1 MARATRTR
9 TVILYPQDHGISRT
23 ARRHLHLGA
32 VSRGS
37 HAVDHSVL
45 HEWFQDERGHHR
57 ALETRIGSD
66 GVAQATAKS
75 RALDFQVVAQHGELL
90 SECHAIAMGARERI
104 AQDFR
109 QAYDGVLGEPRVLP
123 NQARDGVHSV
133 EEKMR
138 IRTRLKGFELGS
150 QRRLTLSVDTMP

>member
-45 HEWFQDERGHHR
+45 HEWFQDERGHQR

-75 RALDFQVVAQHGELL
+75 RALEFQVVAEHGQLL
-90 SECHAIAMGARERI
+90 SDGPVFAMGCGERI
-104 AQDFR
+104 A
-109 QAYDGVLGEPRVLP
+109 LL
-123 NQARDGVHSV
+123 AR
-133 EEKMR
+133 EA
-138 IRTRLKGFELGS
+138 
-150 QRRLTLSVDTMP
+150 